1 MNKDKENN
9 PSRRDFLTMTS
20 MGAATLATS
29 LAATGLS
36 SSAHA
41 QDGKPQ
47 GESKEA
53 DSSPSKHLEL
63 LFLGTGAANWPRK
76 YPFKDKNHSR
86 AEVRA
91 MSSML
96 VNGPRWKLTAA
107 CKRSKLVNSWLG
119 YLENAIRHEDVLRFY
134 VSVYK

>member
-9 PSRRDFLTMTS
+9 PSRRDFLAMTS
-20 MGAATLATS
+20 MGAASLASS
-29 LAATGLS
+29 LAATD

-76 YPFKDKNHSR
+76 YPFH
-86 AEVRA
+86 
-91 MSSML
+91 
-96 VNGPRWKLTAA
+96 G
-107 CKRSKLVNSWLG
+107 
-119 YLENAIRHEDVLRFY
+119 
-134 VSVYK
+134 